1 MYDDS
6 EVTEVEHGFG
16 MARHFMPLPH
26 TVVGSHCTWQLRLNT
41 VPSRIPGS
49 VPTNNYPLNVKIITF
64 QKQSQRF
71 SATAQASN
79 VGGQS
84 TTTASR

>member
-1 MYDDS
+1 MED
-6 EVTEVEHGFG
+6 GFG
-16 MARHFMPLPH
+16 VARYFMSLPH

-41 VPSRIPGS
+41 VPARIPGT
-49 VPTNNYPLNVKIITF
+49 VPANNHPLHNNTMML

-71 SATAQASN
+71 SATALESN
-79 VGGQS
+79 VGGQN

>member
-1 MYDDS
+1 MYEDS
-6 EVTEVEHGFG
+6 EVTEVDHGFG
-16 MARHFMPLPH
+16 VARHFMPLPH

-41 VPSRIPGS
+41 VPARIPGT
-49 VPTNNYPLNVKIITF
+49 VPTNNHPLNITIIL

-71 SATAQASN
+71 SATVQESN